1 MRLKSEQSNNDEQ
14 LNSTP
19 TLGDVGVG
27 HEVWR
32 LKMYHRNSCVLSSG
46 LSGKINH

>member
-14 LNSTP
+14 LNITP
-19 TLGDVGVG
+19 ILFNVGVG

-32 LKMYHRNSCVLSSG
+32 LKIFMVTHAFSLLVYQ
-46 LSGKINH
+46 GK